1 MAWLILSSDLS
12 QGVSQVEMQSAPC
25 VCISEKVST
34 DRTQTLLPC
43 LLAMPLTKES
53 QRTSLAAKTEI
64 SLGSVASTALTTLHL
79 PMYSMWQHTDLAQLY
94 LSCTVLILQSPHK
107 KNKIQ
112 LLSRQ
117 MQSSTSMCKCK
128 GTIGLFIVCIAFPDA
143 HCTFIV
149 GVNSL
154 TPFGPSVSYTASQC

>member
-1 MAWLILSSDLS
+1 MLIIKSVNKQVAKHCDIVVASFIRDPYDGWGPQEVAWLILSSDLS

-79 PMYSMWQHTDLAQLY
+79 PMYSM
-94 LSCTVLILQSPHK
+94 
-107 KNKIQ
+107 
-112 LLSRQ
+112 
-117 MQSSTSMCKCK
+117 
-128 GTIGLFIVCIAFPDA
+128 
-143 HCTFIV
+143 
-149 GVNSL
+149 
-154 TPFGPSVSYTASQC
+154 